1 MAAGP
6 VNQERVCLRAGCSVG
21 GAANSLVEYQG
32 AWSLGQVSLLLFWKK
47 PLNCLPQLL
56 LHLHPTCGSPS
67 PALGVVRALGSG
79 GCSGVA
85 FSLRVPGDLGRV
97 RLLVHSFATCVSSSG
112 RICSGV
118 QPVLY
123 PVVCLLSG
131 LKDSLYTL
139 DNCPVLDVSVANA
152 SCPRGLSSPRCMQW
166 LPQSRSFW
174 FY

>member
-85 FSLRVPGDLGRV
+85 FSLRIPGDLGRT
-97 RLLVHSFATCVSSSG
+97 RLLVRSRATCVSSL
-112 RICSGV
+112 V
-118 QPVLY
+118 
-123 PVVCLLSG
+123 
-131 LKDSLYTL
+131 
-139 DNCPVLDVSVANA
+139 
-152 SCPRGLSSPRCMQW
+152 RGLF
-166 LPQSRSFW
+166 RSWPTLNQVACLFVGEGKK
-174 FY
+174 FCVHCGKQPFP